1 MSENKRKKKQSS
13 PVSFVF
19 MAVFAFLI
27 GLPIW
32 VVLVLLLMAFLVW
45 RNQKSQKALQDIALP
60 PEDEIAIEQ
69 TERPLSIQEQF
80 ERAQR
85 ELPAQG
91 EPDFETFEQPA
102 PRAPEPVRTRI
113 EAPPAFEQRQSFQR
127 ASAFTPTA
135 VTPYG
140 SWGHARRRSPFAKSI
155 KGRTGLRQAIVA
167 MNVLGMPRSLQPHEL
182 DPMHQREVLPK
193 RNH

>member
-1 MSENKRKKKQSS
+1 MSQNKRKKKQSS

-32 VVLVLLLMAFLVW
+32 VVLVLLVMAFLVW
-45 RNQKSQKALQDIALP
+45 RNQKSQKALQDIELP
-60 PEDEIAIEQ
+60 PEDELAIEQ
-69 TERPLSIQEQF
+69 TEQPLSIQEQF
-80 ERAQR
+80 ERAAR
-85 ELPAQG
+85 ELQAQNQ
-91 EPDFETFEQPA
+91 PDFETFEQPA
-102 PRAPEPVRTRI
+102 PPAPEPVRTRI
-113 EAPPAFEQRQSFQR
+113 EAPPAFEQRESFQR
-127 ASAFTPTA
+127 ASEFKPTA

-140 SWGHARRRSPFAKSI
+140 SWGHGQRRSPFAKTVR
-155 KGRTGLRQAIVA
+155 GRAALRQAIVA

-193 RNH
+193 RHQ